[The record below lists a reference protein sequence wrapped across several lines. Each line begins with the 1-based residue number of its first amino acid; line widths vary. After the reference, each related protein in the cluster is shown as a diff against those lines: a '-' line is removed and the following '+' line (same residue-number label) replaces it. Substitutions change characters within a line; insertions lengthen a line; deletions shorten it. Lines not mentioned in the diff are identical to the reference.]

1 MQQNFIRVTSV
12 IIQMHLKQC
21 NGFSGPN
28 NLHILL
34 YRSYRSIY
42 HFNSISFDSQS
53 KYFVVIMLRQVTP
66 EKVIHIVWLSAALSF
81 CWPLPI
87 SSSRTRVL
95 GFRILQISAIISAC
109 MLLLPM
115 LYSIYLHL
123 DDLVVV
129 FKCMCM
135 STALCQLIVQTTMCW
150 IKQDSLQV
158 SFYLL
163 TFGIQCKQICILTTN
178 YSVQLEK

>member
-1 MQQNFIRVTSV
+1 MQ
-12 IIQMHLKQC
+12 LKQC
-21 NGFSGPN
+21 NGFSSSN
-28 NLHILL
+28 NNISL
-34 YRSYRSIY
+34 YRFYRSIY

-53 KYFVVIMLRQVTP
+53 KYFVVVIMLKQVTP

-95 GFRILQISAIISAC
+95 GFKILQISAIISAC

-115 LYSIYLHL
+115 LYSIYLHP

-163 TFGIQCKQICILTTN
+163 IFGILCKQICVLTTN